1 MKKFW
6 KRIVVLVLI
15 LFCSYQSLFA
25 DYYMYISVKVGT
37 KTVNNPHTEKDS
49 NGNEKYV
56 GINQETGEKEC
67 LDLDTDEN
75 SPGYQDPNDPNT
87 YSELGYDIPTT
98 EEDEYETIS
107 ILVQTDGEKP
117 SQQDI
122 VDAINYDIETNP
134 EKYAGKDL
142 PCAEDLAKSG
152 ELIEANNAQ
161 EADEKYQA
169 KVQEQKSAAE
179 TVADPILS
187 TSGQY
192 VFSENDLA
200 ITIHGTTF
208 NIGRFYN
215 SSKTTSDNLG
225 KDWYFTLDTRVIRGL
240 RYDIVNEVK
249 QIQERRDNTKRI
261 LEETQATKTEIENY
275 FTQQIQYCDDKIS
288 DYSSQITQLK
298 ATGYEHVTDIAN
310 QISLLNKII
319 SKYDERK
326 NNYQATYEKELAAI
340 NKVIKSQ
347 EDSLAQ
353 LNTKLIDTQNKLKH
367 YNINKAYNGNS
378 INTNFDENIEC
389 GNDVLKIFDEKGTAY
404 TYKILAEPDY
414 TQETNVY
421 PNGSETENLIPGDY
435 SKVTLNPDGTVTW
448 HRKDNQIWTYG
459 TNGLITRMENL
470 AGIGIDFTYNE
481 DKLDSILFE
490 NEVLYQFTYK
500 DNKIVKIQN
509 KKDVNDTIT
518 YTYNSKNLLSSITD
532 NEGDT
537 VNYSYNIDN
546 TLNLITKP
554 DGSCV
559 EIKYD
564 ALVNG
569 EKWANKSIDEEGNV
583 QEVVY
588 DTLNKITT
596 VIDGFGV
603 VTKYKYNDSHNTTE
617 EHYADGTVRY
627 YEYDEAENVISETY
641 RNDKTTYSY
650 DERGNKTAIKYSDGS
665 TELFSYNSF
674 DLITYY
680 KDRDGVEL
688 FYVYDEIGNILSIRK
703 GGSYIFQ
710 GQYNKDLLVKSTDG
724 LNVVTEYEYDKYG
737 NVTSIKTGDSIEKH
751 TYDSRNRVVSYVDGE
766 GNTTTYTYTQKTTT
780 EKSSNGLERIYYY
793 NNRKDL
799 VKIEEKDTITKE
811 NRITNLLYDKTHNL
825 LEVTNPSILDEN
837 GNPIPLEKYTYTEN
851 NEVKTATYNDG
862 KDFWQTTY
870 VYDNAGRVSSTITT
884 KNGTG
889 SYYQEDYTY
898 SAATDRELWRMVTT
912 GENRG
917 TVYKYDK
924 WGRVTSVTNAL
935 GETSERILS
944 KAGRTLKENSSHGGA
959 YTYTYANGNL
969 IAIGEENKTQVKTE
983 YYDDGSVK
991 STTDRLGNKTEY
1003 FYNTKGELEKTIS
1016 SENATWYTYDKTG
1029 RITGQYVTEPNAQS
1043 YQTNQDSYITYSYKN
1058 NGRTVISTYGGL
1070 YSQTIKL
1077 NAFGEVVEV
1086 IDGENNT
1093 IKYEYDS
1100 LGRQIAV
1107 YDGYNKAT
1115 KYEYNALGLVLKV
1128 TYRDETTESY
1138 EYDNLGNV
1146 TKVLD
1151 VEGIKAEYTY
1161 DTVGRLVSTK
1171 ERGNPLTEY
1180 AYDELDRVTEVKLAG
1195 EIVER
1200 YEYTS
1205 RGRKTTVIDG
1215 NENKYQYNYDE
1226 YGRLVNETNR
1236 LEDSQSYFYDDEGNL
1251 ETKKDFE
1258 NKTTTYEYDA
1268 KTRTK
1273 TTYFADG
1280 TQTVYEYSPSGNLL
1294 HVTGETGTI
1303 SYSYNKA
1310 GLLVSQVDHGAGE
1323 TTYYSY
1329 NKAGQKT
1336 KIESDSRTLVYS
1348 YGKNAEVIKVED
1360 YTTKMAV
1367 YLTYDVMGRETKR
1380 QYKNGVSENTVYDKL
1395 GRVILKSETN
1405 LYGKVYF
1412 AESYVYKDGKRALTV
1427 TDKGEVTLY
1436 KYNQRG
1442 EIESVYYPYSE
1453 SLEVMAKKEALEA
1466 GLYPSY
1472 AEFEWYSYS
1481 SEEQEQIKEA
1491 LGRMKIQFKPSQ
1503 GQRVWS
1509 EHYTYDN
1516 NSNRLT
1522 KTTKYGTINYT
1533 YDEENRLRYSG
1544 KENLVNLEAEIG
1556 GRITFAEDGE
1566 IYYAATS
1573 DSVAYNATSLKGTR
1587 YTYDANGN
1595 MLSSESLYSVK
1606 FFDYNESNR
1615 MKLSTVTDLIE
1626 HSYTATTY
1634 AYDGFGRR
1642 TLTQTQG
1649 ETATRT
1655 LYDGTSF
1662 EILRQGTADS
1672 NGSFVNVAEA
1682 ENRYSPYQTR
1692 GFGNHYNKHGFDDYF
1707 YYLFFG
1713 GIWGFGNGA
1722 HGSNGGKEEAPEY
1735 LSIENMYPIYA
1746 NGTVSGTYTEN
1757 LVYSPHQDYWNKWE
1771 NFWGN
1776 DASKYDDY
1784 ATYKETLYFGTDV
1797 LGSVRSTSNI
1807 HSMDFG
1813 SVSYDIFGS
1822 PYQKLGSFLAD
1833 DSLDF
1838 GYLGKPYNANTEL
1851 YDYGFRDYSPEIARF
1866 TTVDPIRDGRNWYC
1880 YVVNDPVNYVDL
1892 WGLQCKS
1899 ESDRE
1904 IYGINYIFQ
1913 SFNVENEYI
1922 KSQSGTFFVNKKSVT
1937 STTYIKFYSSE
1948 KEQLEKFMNM
1958 NNLETRLIFS
1968 INTSEITQE
1977 LSETFENLNYSA
1989 VVATQQVNTSI
2000 RYLEPSGSEVQKNGN
2015 EEIFAIYIETSNG
2028 EFENVKQK

>member
-6 KRIVVLVLI
+6 KKVFILIFVLGCCAKIQNLFSCTWGIIYDNNKRSEGWTSYCDIFLTTKTCPSREGNNTNNDKPEDPGPSPEEIAKAAAEKTKEEAEADLEAAIAKEEALREQLENLGEDDPEREKLLAELEEAQKEVEFAKAVLNAKTLGDPVLLTSGQFLFSETDISIKSGINEISITRKNYGNSNNNSNPHFGLGWNSNLDTRIIRCKTLTSETLLSYYESKQSYWSNYVSELEKLKKDFTYSETGYSSVDEIYEEAKDCYEKIELMYNKAKLELETVTSLYNIEKEKKEKSDKIDSLNKYVSYGDAENYTASGIDYIVFYTEEATPILCKSTEKGIWIPESLNYSSKIKIYSTNGEDSLESNGFIVDFGNGNKSYYNEYGILEKKTDRAGNQTIYESSNGLI
-15 LFCSYQSLFA
+15 VKITTNEGKTINIERDSSGKILKIAANEDEVITYSYFNNKLDSVTDSDGDKVKYEYTNGKLSKIIKPDLSFI
-25 DYYMYISVKVGT
+25 YISYS
-37 KTVNNPHTEKDS
+37 TVN
-49 NGNEKYV
+49 
-56 GINQETGEKEC
+56 GEHVVTST
-67 LDLDTDEN
+67 TDEN
-75 SPGYQDPNDPNT
+75 GHTEYFKYSPN
-87 YSELGYDIPTT
+87 YSPTKGLT
-98 EEDEYETIS
+98 EH
-107 ILVQTDGEKP
+107 V
-117 SQQDI
+117 
-122 VDAINYDIETNP
+122 NYD
-134 EKYAGKDL
+134 
-142 PCAEDLAKSG
+142 
-152 ELIEANNAQ
+152 
-161 EADEKYQA
+161 
-169 KVQEQKSAAE
+169 
-179 TVADPILS
+179 
-187 TSGQY
+187 
-192 VFSENDLA
+192 
-200 ITIHGTTF
+200 GTTSLH
-208 NIGRFYN
+208 Y
-215 SSKTTSDNLG
+215 
-225 KDWYFTLDTRVIRGL
+225 
-240 RYDIVNEVK
+240 YD
-249 QIQERRDNTKRI
+249 
-261 LEETQATKTEIENY
+261 
-275 FTQQIQYCDDKIS
+275 
-288 DYSSQITQLK
+288 K
-298 ATGYEHVTDIAN
+298 AT
-310 QISLLNKII
+310 
-319 SKYDERK
+319 
-326 NNYQATYEKELAAI
+326 
-340 NKVIKSQ
+340 
-347 EDSLAQ
+347 
-353 LNTKLIDTQNKLKH
+353 
-367 YNINKAYNGNS
+367 
-378 INTNFDENIEC
+378 
-389 GNDVLKIFDEKGTAY
+389 
-404 TYKILAEPDY
+404 
-414 TQETNVY
+414 
-421 PNGSETENLIPGDY
+421 
-435 SKVTLNPDGTVTW
+435 
-448 HRKDNQIWTYG
+448 
-459 TNGLITRMENL
+459 
-470 AGIGIDFTYNE
+470 
-481 DKLDSILFE
+481 
-490 NEVLYQFTYK
+490 
-500 DNKIVKIQN
+500 
-509 KKDVNDTIT
+509 
-518 YTYNSKNLLSSITD
+518 
-532 NEGDT
+532 
-537 VNYSYNIDN
+537 
-546 TLNLITKP
+546 
-554 DGSCV
+554 
-559 EIKYD
+559 
-564 ALVNG
+564 
-569 EKWANKSIDEEGNV
+569 
-583 QEVVY
+583 
-588 DTLNKITT
+588 
-596 VIDGFGV
+596 
-603 VTKYKYNDSHNTTE
+603 HNTTE

-627 YEYDEAENVISETY
+627 YEYDAAENVISETY
-641 RNDKTTYSY
+641 RNDKTTYTY
-650 DERGNKTAIKYSDGS
+650 DDRGNKTAIKYSDGS

-674 DLITYY
+674 DQISYY
-680 KDRDGVEL
+680 KDRDGVEV

-737 NVTSIKTGDSIEKH
+737 NVTSIKTGVSIEKY
-751 TYDSRNRVVSYVDGE
+751 TYDSRNRVISYVDGE

-811 NRITNLLYDKTHNL
+811 NRITNLLYDKAHNL
-825 LEVTNPSILDEN
+825 LEVTNPSIIDEN

-870 VYDNAGRVSSTITT
+870 IYDNAGRVSSTITT
-884 KNGTG
+884 KNGSG
-889 SYYQEDYTY
+889 SFYQEDYTY
-898 SAATDRELWRMVTT
+898 SSATDRELWRMVTT

-969 IAIGEENKTQVKTE
+969 IALGEENKTQVKTE

-1016 SENATWYTYDKTG
+1016 SENATWYTYDKAG
-1029 RITGQYVTEPNAQS
+1029 RITGQYVTEPNAEN
-1043 YQTNQDSYITYSYKN
+1043 YQTNQDSFITYTYKN
-1058 NGRTVISTYGGL
+1058 NGRTVVSNYGGL

-1077 NAFGEVVEV
+1077 NAFGEVLEV

-1100 LGRQIAV
+1100 LGCQIAV
-1107 YDGYNKAT
+1107 YDGYSKPT
-1115 KYEYNALGLVLKV
+1115 KYEYNALGLVSKV

-1138 EYDNLGNV
+1138 EYNNLGNV
-1146 TKVLD
+1146 TKITD

-1161 DTVGRLVSTK
+1161 DTVGRLLSAK
-1171 ERGNPLTEY
+1171 ERGKPLTEY
-1180 AYDELDRVTEVKLAG
+1180 SYDELDRVTEVKLAG
-1195 EIVER
+1195 EVVER

-1251 ETKKDFE
+1251 ETKKDFA

-1273 TTYFADG
+1273 TTYFSDG

-1336 KIESDSRTLVYS
+1336 KVESDSRTLVYS
-1348 YGKNAEVIKVED
+1348 YGKNSEVIKVED

-1395 GRVILKSETN
+1395 GRVILKSESN

-1427 TDKGEVTLY
+1427 TNTGEVTLY
-1436 KYNQRG
+1436 KYNKRG

-1466 GLYPSY
+1466 GLYPNF
-1472 AEFEWYSYS
+1472 AEFEWYNYS

-1491 LGRMKIQFKPSQ
+1491 LGRIYKNISQ
-1503 GQRVWS
+1503 KKLDGQRVWS

-1533 YDEENRLRYSG
+1533 YDDENRLRYSG

-1556 GRITFAEDGE
+1556 GRITFKEDGE

-1587 YTYDANGN
+1587 FTYDANGN

-1606 FFDYNESNR
+1606 FFDYNENNR

-1642 TLTQTQG
+1642 TLSQTQG

-1713 GIWGFGNGA
+1713 GIWGFGNGG
-1722 HGSNGGKEEAPEY
+1722 HGSNNGEEEAPEY

-1746 NGTVSGTYTEN
+1746 NGSVSGTYTEN
-1757 LVYSPHQDYWNKWE
+1757 LVYSPHQDYWNKWQ
-1771 NFWGN
+1771 NFWGA

-1784 ATYKETLYFGTDV
+1784 ATYKETLYFGTDI
-1797 LGSVRSTSNI
+1797 LGSVRSSTSVTGAYTGN
-1807 HSMDFG
+1807 
-1813 SVSYDIFGS
+1813 VSYEIFGK
-1822 PYQKLGSFLAD
+1822 PYERSGSFVAE
-1833 DSLDF
+1833 SSPDF
-1838 GYLGKPYNANTEL
+1838 GYLGKPYNADTEL

-1866 TTVDPIRDGRNWYC
+1866 TSVDPIRDGRNWYC

-1892 WGLQCKS
+1892 WGLCG
-1899 ESDRE
+1899 SDGNSKYNPE
-1904 IYGINYIFQ
+1904 DSILYKYTGI
-1913 SFNVENEYI
+1913 
-1922 KSQSGTFFVNKKSVT
+1922 GCP
-1937 STTYIKFYSSE
+1937 
-1948 KEQLEKFMNM
+1948 
-1958 NNLETRLIFS
+1958 
-1968 INTSEITQE
+1968 
-1977 LSETFENLNYSA
+1977 
-1989 VVATQQVNTSI
+1989 
-2000 RYLEPSGSEVQKNGN
+2000 YLEPQKEEQSLFSNHNISVAYDSENGAEALYAGIGANLDISNGN
-2015 EEIFAIYIETSNG
+2015 FNINANAGVAAYEGSAQISDNPEFNLGISGNASGVAGDLMIGLEGNLLGISADVHIAEIGGTIDITLWGVTISLGGEVMIGGIGGEVMIGLNGIKLGFDLGMGAGIQITWEKEE
-2028 EFENVKQK
+2028 K